1 MVKWIEDL
9 HSRMDSLGDKL
20 KDKEISIP
28 VDLTAGILFF
38 AIAAV
43 IMLIMPSQVAISDN
57 DVVNGRAFP
66 SLLMWVMMLCSGILI
81 VKEVYKLITR
91 QPLERKAINLLTEL
105 KALVIF
111 GILLITFLLS
121 KLTGQFIVGALFC
134 SLSFLF
140 YFRCKKPLYYGITLT
155 LTVLIWAAFKF
166 VLNVNF

>member
-1 MVKWIEDL
+1 MVKWMDNF
-9 HSRMDSLGDKL
+9 HSRMDSLGEKL
-20 KDKEISIP
+20 KDKELSIP

-38 AIAAV
+38 IVAVV
-43 IMLIMPSQVAISDN
+43 IMFLMPGQVAVSDN

-81 VKEVYKLITR
+81 VKEVYKLITKK
-91 QPLERKAINLLTEL
+91 PLECKTINLLTEL

-121 KLTGQFIVGALFC
+121 KLTEQFIVGALFC
-134 SLSFLF
+134 SISFLF
-140 YFRCKKPLYYGITLT
+140 YFRCRKPLYYGITLT
-155 LTVLIWAAFKF
+155 LTVAIWAAFKF